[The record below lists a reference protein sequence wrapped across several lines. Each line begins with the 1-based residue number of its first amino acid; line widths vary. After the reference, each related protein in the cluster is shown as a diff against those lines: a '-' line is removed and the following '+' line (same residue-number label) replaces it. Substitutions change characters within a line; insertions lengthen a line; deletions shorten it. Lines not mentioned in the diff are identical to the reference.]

1 MHEYDVQ
8 GEGIDMGKQHTV
20 RKIPASFAGLGVM
33 LLLSAVMVFLL
44 PVCILNEYLPTEY
57 THTFI
62 IISMGI
68 IAFVGSG
75 IACLL
80 TRERLWETGALAVGM
95 YYILLI
101 AIAVF
106 FFDGLNLHVLCSVIA
121 GALGCVSAF
130 VVLMIQKKHHGKRK
144 KRRGYR

>member
-1 MHEYDVQ
+1 
-8 GEGIDMGKQHTV
+8 MGKQHTV
-20 RKIPASFAGLGVM
+20 RKIPASIAGFGVM
-33 LLLSAVMVFLL
+33 LLLSAAMVFLL

-68 IAFVGSG
+68 IAFIGSG
-75 IACLL
+75 IACML
-80 TRERLWETGALAVGM
+80 TRDRLWETGVLAAGM

-101 AIAVF
+101 SIAVF
-106 FFDGLNLHVLCSVIA
+106 VFDGLSLHILYSVIA
-121 GALGCVSAF
+121 GVMGCVSAF

-144 KRRGYR
+144 KRRGNR